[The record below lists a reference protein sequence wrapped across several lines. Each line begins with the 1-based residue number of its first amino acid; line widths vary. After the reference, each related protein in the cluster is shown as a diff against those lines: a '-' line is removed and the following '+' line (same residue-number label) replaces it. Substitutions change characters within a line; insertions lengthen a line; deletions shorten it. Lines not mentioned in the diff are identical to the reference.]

1 MPTVALEADS
11 LVVRLGD
18 PIGLRLRL
26 QYEEGTSPAP
36 PASPVVA
43 ARSRLQPGRV
53 EGPVAEGGVHTL
65 TYHYELRLYEP
76 GVHRVEAPAVAFA
89 TGAGDSLW
97 RQASALETEVAGV
110 REAGDEVLRDIK
122 APLPS
127 TGGIP
132 VWVLATVAAAVA
144 VLGVWLVKW
153 WLDRRA
159 HEDGAPPPVPVN
171 YPAEFSRIAAMG
183 LLERGAY
190 KTYYSLLSEV
200 LRRFLEDRLGM
211 EAMERTTPEIAAGLA
226 CLEVVGPDLARRAV
240 AFLEAA
246 DLVKFACASPTLVEA
261 RAAAEEGKATVQAVD
276 ADLARRQAEAPA
288 ATPGAGEVAPP
299 PPSEPVAA
307 A

>member
-97 RQASALETEVAGV
+97 RIARLFNTTVALIQRSNGLDPENPNIYPGQ
-110 REAGDEVLRDIK
+110 VLRIFK
-122 APLPS
+122 ANWRIEATKAAFVLCLLNEDELVKVYR
-127 TGGIP
+127 TGVGRQDRTPVGDFVISNKEREPTWSPPGRVIP
-132 VWVLATVAAAVA
+132 YGHPDN
-144 VLGVWLVKW
+144 VLGTRWLG
-153 WLDRRA
+153 LQ
-159 HEDGAPPPVPVN
+159 PVGETSPQITGYGIHGTSDPSSIGSAVSNGCIRMLNANVEELFDVVCEGTPV
-171 YPAEFSRIAAMG
+171 
-183 LLERGAY
+183 
-190 KTYYSLLSEV
+190 
-200 LRRFLEDRLGM
+200 RL
-211 EAMERTTPEIAAGLA
+211 T
-226 CLEVVGPDLARRAV
+226 D
-240 AFLEAA
+240 
-246 DLVKFACASPTLVEA
+246 
-261 RAAAEEGKATVQAVD
+261 
-276 ADLARRQAEAPA
+276 
-288 ATPGAGEVAPP
+288 
-299 PPSEPVAA
+299 
-307 A
+307 